1 MPSKAR
7 NIADL
12 LDSNGD
18 VQADALDTQPQL
30 GRRNLI
36 INGAMQVWQRG
47 TSGTT
52 GYVADRFSATNVT
65 SQTKTACDLVG
76 FGSSITIVSP
86 VADTSLIQQV
96 ENTDGKF
103 AGQTLTF
110 SFWAK
115 TTTELPFDSDQYC
128 EYYDESDAYQ
138 VLSVSVPSVIETN
151 GDWKRYQRTFT
162 LPSTAK
168 GHMFGVRLDFRESVA
183 LTIEITGVQ
192 LELGSVATPFEHRS
206 YGEELALCQRYYQVH
221 GGFSGARQGRII
233 AAGTSTLAIVGVN
246 YMTEMRAV
254 PSHTV
259 YGGNNTTGNVGVNYN
274 GGNVTVAANALIG
287 SLSSNKKST
296 SFNISTGT
304 NKDTYFIDLGAG
316 GNQMTLVLDAE
327 L

>member
-1 MPSKAR
+1 VHMPSKAR

-206 YGEELALCQRYYQVH
+206 YGEELALCQRYYEVMPMRTYGDYRTTANSH
-221 GGFSGARQGRII
+221 LHWLFKVNKRATPSIIKGSGSEGTVTDTSEYGTRIYTSSDGYATFGTTAI
-233 AAGTSTLAIVGVN
+233 A
-246 YMTEMRAV
+246 
-254 PSHTV
+254 
-259 YGGNNTTGNVGVNYN
+259 
-274 GGNVTVAANALIG
+274 
-287 SLSSNKKST
+287 
-296 SFNISTGT
+296 
-304 NKDTYFIDLGAG
+304 
-316 GNQMTLVLDAE
+316 DAE

>member
-206 YGEELALCQRYYQVH
+206 YGEELALCQRYYQKHYTLGSGVQNSATAALVAVH
-221 GGFSGARQGRII
+221 LPVA
-233 AAGTSTLAIVGVN
+233 
-246 YMTEMRAV
+246 MRAV
-254 PSHTV
+254 PSLSTKSGGWTNINVEHDDTYDVTSV
-259 YGGNNTTGNVGVNYN
+259 YISHGIDGSGEDEQSSFTA
-274 GGNVTVAANALIG
+274 NVTTSGSNTIG
-287 SLSSNKKST
+287 YGVCVTCDRNGDY
-296 SFNISTGT
+296 F
-304 NKDTYFIDLGAG
+304 TY
-316 GNQMTLVLDAE
+316 DAE